1 MVKDRREMQ
10 IVRDKKVEV
19 GISLS
24 VVLQAGMIAVMLWV
38 GNSVKE
44 GNRLLENHNV
54 RIDVLEKVL
63 DSHIDDYKK
72 TVLFPSSKG

>member
-24 VVLQAGMIAVMLWV
+24 VVLQAGMIAVMIWV
-38 GNSVKE
+38 GTSIKE